1 MERFV
6 AIFAPKPEG
15 SPIAPAI
22 RSAISHAEDMS
33 VMIDRDDMLVA
44 GGGGHLQH
52 LGDDIGMVIG
62 PIFATGKSDP
72 ATLPSDVAPSSEP
85 SELHRFSQDHW
96 GNFVAI
102 LRDDTGGFHV
112 LRPAFGRLPCFHAM
126 QGDQLILAS
135 DMALLSLGGWRSRG
149 VDWSAI
155 LRRLALKDIPS
166 PSTCLTGVQELR
178 GGSRLHFTPKSLSVT
193 QTWNPWERAGRRHWI
208 DDRDEAAHLIRRAV
222 STATRASIMGTQ
234 RALLMLSGGIDSSVL
249 AAALGT
255 HGCPFTCFN
264 LASRGAIGDERHY
277 ARMVA
282 SHLGA
287 PITEAQWDV
296 GVVDITRSHA
306 QDQPN
311 PLARSFMQGTSR
323 LLREAVGASG
333 ADLTIDGG
341 GGDNVFFS
349 LRSIAPVTDAFL
361 RGRSLGAG
369 WSTARSIAAM
379 ADVSALTV
387 LGRAASRAFRQSPAY
402 RWRPMTQFL
411 SPQVMSDA
419 ALLPRHPWLEPPR
432 GSETGT
438 AAHIALIAAAQGWAE
453 GNDIGSPVRHVT
465 PLTTQPVVEACLR
478 IPSWWWFRRGQNRIV
493 ARDAFR
499 DRLPSAVVNRST
511 KGTPDSYIAEIFT
524 ANRPAI
530 RAMLLDGH
538 LRRAGLL
545 DLPLLERALDG
556 EGYVQGTAYHR
567 ILHLADVEAWVAG
580 QTQD

>member
-1 MERFV
+1 MEKFV
-6 AIFAPKPEG
+6 AIIRPMPEAR
-15 SPIAPAI
+15 PIAPAI
-22 RSAISHAEDMS
+22 RGAIARAEGLS

-44 GGGGHLQH
+44 SSSGHIRH
-52 LGDDIGMVIG
+52 LADDIGMVIG

-72 ATLPSDVAPSSEP
+72 ATLPSDFASDGKPSA
-85 SELHRFSQDHW
+85 LDRLSQDHW

-102 LRDDTGGFHV
+102 LRDRAGGFHV
-112 LRPAFGRLPCFHAM
+112 LRSAFGSLSCFHAM
-126 QGDQLILAS
+126 QDDQLILAS
-135 DMALLSLGGWRSRG
+135 DLSLLSLAGWTFPG
-149 VDWSAI
+149 IDWSAI
-155 LRRLALKDIPS
+155 LRRLAFKDIPS
-166 PSTCLTGVQELR
+166 PVTCLTGVQELR
-178 GGSRLHFTPKSLSVT
+178 GGSRLDVTSGGSSVA
-193 QTWNPWERAGRRHWI
+193 QAWNPWDRAGRRYWTH
-208 DDRDEAAHLIRRAV
+208 DRDEAVRMIRQAV

-249 AAALGT
+249 GAALGT

-264 LASRGAIGDERHY
+264 LASLGAIGDERPY

-287 PITEAQWDV
+287 PILEAQWDV
-296 GVVDITRSHA
+296 AMVDIIRSHA
-306 QDQPN
+306 KDHPN
-311 PLARSFMQGTSR
+311 PIARGFMQGTST
-323 LLREAVGASG
+323 LLSEAVERSG

-361 RGRSLGAG
+361 RGRSVGEG
-369 WSTARSIAAM
+369 WSTARSVAAM

-387 LGRAASRAFRQSPAY
+387 LGLAASRAFRRSPAY
-402 RWRPMTQFL
+402 RWRPMTRFL
-411 SPQVMSDA
+411 SPQVMGDA

-432 GSETGT
+432 GGETGT

-453 GNDIGSPVRHVT
+453 GNDIGSPVRHVS
-465 PLTTQPVVEACLR
+465 PLASQPVVEACLR
-478 IPSWWWFRRGQNRIV
+478 IPSWWWFRQGQNRIV

-499 DRLPSAVVNRST
+499 DRLPTPVINRRT
-511 KGTPDSYIAEIFT
+511 KGTPDSYIAQIFT
-524 ANRPAI
+524 ANRPII

-556 EGYVQGTAYHR
+556 EGYVQGTDYHR
-567 ILHLADVEAWVAG
+567 IMHLVDVEAWVAG
-580 QTQD
+580 QT

>member
-6 AIFAPKPEG
+6 AIFAPKPER
-15 SPIAPAI
+15 SPIAPPI
-22 RSAISHAEDMS
+22 RSAISRAEALS
-33 VMIDRDDMLVA
+33 VMIDGDDMLVA
-44 GGGGHLQH
+44 SGGGQVRH

-72 ATLPSDVAPSSEP
+72 ATPPSDVASSGDPSD
-85 SELHRFSQDHW
+85 LHRFSQDYW

-102 LRDDTGGFHV
+102 LRDRAAGFHV
-112 LRPAFGRLPCFHAM
+112 LRSAFGRLPCFHAV

-135 DMALLSLGGWRSRG
+135 DMALLSLGGWKSRG
-149 VDWSAI
+149 VEWSAI

-166 PSTCLTGVQELR
+166 PSTCLIGVQELR
-178 GGSRLHFTPKSLSVT
+178 GGSRLHLTPEGLSVT
-193 QTWNPWERAGRRHWI
+193 QTWNPWDRAGRRHWI
-208 DDRDEAAHLIRRAV
+208 DDRDEAARMIRRAV
-222 STATRASIMGTQ
+222 STATRASIMGAK

-287 PITEAQWDV
+287 PTIEAQWDA
-296 GVVDITRSHA
+296 GMVDVSRSHT

-323 LLREAVGASG
+323 LLHEAVGASG

-361 RGRSLGAG
+361 RGRSLGEG
-369 WSTARSIAAM
+369 WSTAKSIAAM
-379 ADVSALTV
+379 ADVSTITV

-411 SPQVMSDA
+411 SPQVMGDT
-419 ALLPRHPWLEPPR
+419 ALVPRHPWLEPPSS
-432 GSETGT
+432 GETGT
-438 AAHIALIAAAQGWAE
+438 AAHIALITAAQGWAE
-453 GNDIGSPVRHVT
+453 GNDIGSPVRHAT
-465 PLTTQPVVEACLR
+465 PLASQPVVEACLR
-478 IPSWWWFRRGQNRIV
+478 IPSWWWFRQGQNRV
-493 ARDAFR
+493 VVRDAFR
-499 DRLPSAVVNRST
+499 DRLPAAVVDRRT
-511 KGTPDSYIAEIFT
+511 KGTPDSHIAEIFT
-524 ANRPAI
+524 ANRSII

-538 LRRAGLL
+538 LRRARLL
-545 DLPLLERALDG
+545 DLSLLEHVLDG
-556 EGYVQGTAYHR
+556 EDYVQGTAYHR
-567 ILHLADVEAWVAG
+567 IMHLADVEAWVAG

>member
-1 MERFV
+1 MESFV
-6 AIFAPKPEG
+6 AILAPTPER

-22 RSAISHAEDMS
+22 RSAISRTDGLS

-44 GGGGHLQH
+44 GGGGQIRH

-72 ATLPSDVAPSSEP
+72 ATLPSAFAPGSEP

-102 LRDDTGGFHV
+102 LRDDAAGFHV
-112 LRPAFGRLPCFHAM
+112 LRSAFGRLPCFHAV

-149 VDWSAI
+149 VEWSAI
-155 LRRLALKDIPS
+155 LRRLALRDIPS
-166 PSTCLTGVQELR
+166 PSTCLIGVQELR
-178 GGSRLHFTPKSLSVT
+178 GGSRLHLTPKGLRVT
-193 QTWNPWERAGRRHWI
+193 QTWTPWDRAGRRHWI
-208 DDRDEAAHLIRRAV
+208 DDRNEAARLIRRAV
-222 STATRASIMGTQ
+222 STATRASITGTQ

-264 LASRGAIGDERHY
+264 LASLGAIGDERHY

-282 SHLGA
+282 SHLGV
-287 PITEAQWDV
+287 PIVEAQWDI
-296 GVVDITRSHA
+296 GMVDISRSHA

-323 LLREAVGASG
+323 LLQEAVGASR

-361 RGRSLGAG
+361 RGRSLGEG
-369 WSTARSIAAM
+369 WSAARSIAAM

-402 RWRPMTQFL
+402 RWRPVTQFL
-411 SPQVMSDA
+411 SPQLMSDA
-419 ALLPRHPWLEPPR
+419 ALLPRHPWLESPR

-438 AAHIALIAAAQGWAE
+438 AAHIALITAAQGWAE

-478 IPSWWWFRRGQNRIV
+478 IPSWWWFRQGQNRIV

-499 DRLPSAVVNRST
+499 DRLPAAIVDRRT

-524 ANRPAI
+524 ANRPVI

-538 LRRAGLL
+538 LRSAGLL
-545 DLPLLERALDG
+545 DLPLLEHALDG

-567 ILHLADVEAWVAG
+567 IMHLADVEAWVAG
-580 QTQD
+580 QTQG